1 MCASTHRDAFPR
13 PGQSSAPPAR
23 SPAGSP
29 RRRWRRPVVGLGLV
43 AFGVVVGQLVSV
55 RAEPEAASPF
65 RNLGVLAR
73 ALAHLEAG
81 YVDEVDQDELIRG
94 AIRGMAG
101 ALDPHTT
108 YLDPDA
114 YRTLSSDTEG
124 RFAGIGVE
132 ITVRDGWL
140 VVLAVFPGGPA
151 ERAGLEPGD
160 RFLTLEGRPARD
172 MRLQDAVTLMR
183 GPPGTDVRVSVR
195 REGRDEGI
203 ELTLTRAFIEV
214 SPVQATVLPG
224 RILHLRVRSFQANTT
239 RELRA
244 AIERGLEATREGL
257 AGILLDLRDNPGG
270 LLQQAV
276 LVSEEFLPTGTIV
289 TTRGRGGRVL
299 HSASAHSRGTRP
311 DWPMVVLVNG
321 YSASAAEIV
330 AGALQDHGRAVLV
343 GTTTFGKGSVQNI
356 VELPDGGALKMTIA
370 RYFTPSGR
378 SIQALGIEPDVVVP
392 AFAPEALRR
401 ARVEAE
407 GQIREA
413 SLTGHLDGAP
423 VVVPRRERGALRDA
437 PDARET
443 VFSEDHQAR
452 MGYETLRAIITDRAR
467 GGE

>member
-1 MCASTHRDAFPR
+1 MCASTHRDAFPLPR
-13 PGQSSAPPAR
+13 ESSVDGAGR
-23 SPAGSP
+23 S
-29 RRRWRRPVVGLGLV
+29 RWRRVASGVALVV
-43 AFGVVVGQLVSV
+43 FGVIVGQLVSA
-55 RAEPEAASPF
+55 RAEPEASSPF

-81 YVDEVDQDELIRG
+81 YVDEVDQDLLVQG
-94 AIRGMAG
+94 AVRGMAS

-140 VVLAVFPGGPA
+140 VVLSVFSGGPA

-172 MRLQDAVTLMR
+172 MRLQEAVTLMR
-183 GPPGTDVRVSVR
+183 GPPGTDVRVAVR
-195 REGRDEGI
+195 REGRDEGL

-224 RILHLRVRSFQANTT
+224 RILHLRIRAFQANTT
-239 RELRA
+239 REMRN
-244 AIERGLEATREGL
+244 AIERALEATREGGL

-276 LVSEEFLPTGTIV
+276 LVSDEFLSSGTIV

-299 HSASAHSRGTRP
+299 HSASARARGTRP
-311 DWPMVVLVNG
+311 DWPLVVLVNG

-356 VELPDGGALKMTIA
+356 IELPDGGALKMTIA

-413 SLTGHLDGAP
+413 SLSGHLDGAT
-423 VVVPRRERGALRDA
+423 VVRPRRERGAARDT
-437 PDARET
+437 PDAREE

-452 MGYETLRAIITDRAR
+452 MGYETLRAILADRAR
-467 GGE
+467 GARD